1 MTHSL
6 FESLTTVGEIGAS
19 NLSLS
24 PEDFQSDQLHVNLDL
39 NYSKRIP
46 GGSLYA
52 TALGHYNWQND
63 SDRGTGIQI
72 LDESHV
78 FDVSDIVVLSR
89 RNIITPTIV
98 VTDAPGFITYS
109 EFVDYTVLQFG
120 NRVEIRRILGGN
132 ITANQSVLVDYEIG
146 PEPGGK
152 TTTRSHG
159 ITLRY
164 RLQEGPL
171 RGLSFFTRYLDVD
184 EIRPRAIQALFPEA
198 DVQDLVYGI
207 EYDNGPWSLLAEKQ
221 KHDSTI
227 SPFERM
233 RLELIYRHRF
243 SNGSQFSLNAYYNDT
258 DNFASN
264 FRTTSTTVT
273 ARWDGA
279 ITDKLHASLYAI
291 WRLEDSSSKND
302 SEGFDQQLDLTWRYR
317 QTTLYATIRNSNLD
331 SDLTDTNSQLFLF
344 GFRREF

>member
-1 MTHSL
+1 M
-6 FESLTTVGEIGAS
+6 
-19 NLSLS
+19 
-24 PEDFQSDQLHVNLDL
+24 
-39 NYSKRIP
+39 
-46 GGSLYA
+46 
-52 TALGHYNWQND
+52 
-63 SDRGTGIQI
+63 
-72 LDESHV
+72 
-78 FDVSDIVVLSR
+78 FDVSDSVVLSR

-98 VTDAPGFITYS
+98 VTNATGFITYS
-109 EFVDYTVLQFG
+109 EFVDYTVLHFG
-120 NRVEIRRILGGN
+120 NRVEIKRILGGN
-132 ITANQSVLVDYEIG
+132 ITANQSVLVNYEIG
-146 PEPGGK
+146 PEPGGR

-159 ITLRY
+159 VTLRY

-171 RGLSFFTRYLDVD
+171 RGLSFFTRYLEVD
-184 EIRPRAIQALFPEA
+184 ETRPRAIQDLFPEA

-221 KHDSTI
+221 EHDSTI
-227 SPFERM
+227 SPFERL

-258 DNFASN
+258 DNFENN

-302 SEGFDQQLDLTWRYR
+302 TQGFDQQLDLTWRYR
-317 QTTLYATIRNSNLD
+317 QTTLYATIRNSNLE
-331 SDLTDTNSQLFLF
+331 SDLTDTNSQLFLI